1 MYLYS
6 DSSSKPSAHYA
17 FGEAP
22 ESPETLPDKPFQH
35 ERCGKIRHF
44 TALPPAKTKK
54 KPTLCRPDRLR
65 SAPTREN
72 KEKKLTLCRPD
83 RLRSAPIRENK
94 EKTADDTH
102 LLLL

>member
-1 MYLYS
+1 MSEYRVFYIIMRNVLLYVYAYNMYLYS

-35 ERCGKIRHF
+35 DRCGKIRHF

-54 KPTLCRPDRLR
+54 KPTLCH
-65 SAPTREN
+65 
-72 KEKKLTLCRPD
+72 PD

-94 EKTADDTH
+94 EKS
-102 LLLL
+102 